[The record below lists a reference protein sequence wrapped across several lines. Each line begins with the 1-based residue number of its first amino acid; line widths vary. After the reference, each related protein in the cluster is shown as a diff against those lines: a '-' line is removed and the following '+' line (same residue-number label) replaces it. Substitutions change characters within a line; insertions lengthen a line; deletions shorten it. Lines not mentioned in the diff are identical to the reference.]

1 MCFQQGQAKCTY
13 GTGCFLLY
21 NTGTS
26 IVQSN
31 HGLLT
36 TVGYKMG
43 PDRSTVYALEGSVAV
58 AGATVQWLR
67 DNMNMIGE
75 ASDSART
82 AESASKTGEVFFVP
96 AFSGLYAPYW
106 RKDARRYK
114 KHYSYIEFVKSFVY
128 LVLYVA

>member
-21 NTGTS
+21 NTGTA

-43 PDRSTVYALEGSVAV
+43 PDKPTVYALEGSVAV
-58 AGATVQWLR
+58 AGRVDVKEMHFFLIRIFRSCVAVAQRKLT
-67 DNMNMIGE
+67 
-75 ASDSART
+75 SSRT
-82 AESASKTGEVFFVP
+82 LSR
-96 AFSGLYAPYW
+96 Y
-106 RKDARRYK
+106 RKNG
-114 KHYSYIEFVKSFVY
+114 
-128 LVLYVA
+128 